1 MLRQGVFVNKYFDK
15 DYNFLSKE
23 NDPVTKSYYLK
34 PIKFGDQ
41 PTHDLGTA
49 LGLKS
54 VQSQEEYKKLNNF
67 RDLLEK
73 CLSLDPKNHTVSNI
87 KENIFYLLYLYC
99 ITPDEALNH
108 PFLNPTGSKKLI

>member
-54 VQSQEEYKKLNNF
+54 V
-67 RDLLEK
+67 
-73 CLSLDPKNHTVSNI
+73 
-87 KENIFYLLYLYC
+87 
-99 ITPDEALNH
+99 
-108 PFLNPTGSKKLI
+108 